1 MFNYSRLLGSEQC
14 FRVVTKETGSHEV
27 FAGEI
32 YFGFR
37 FGRNRCY
44 RIVCRLYVPHRPTH
58 VFCDIFCIICRGG
71 IMARNKCLY
80 TQSAGADKGEDRH
93 RAYVAF
99 LLLPDKSGDRPHLLS
114 PDETGRRNPYSYGG

>member
-58 VFCDIFCIICRGG
+58 VVCDILGIIYRGG

-80 TQSAGADKGEDRH
+80 TQSAGADKGEYR
-93 RAYVAF
+93 
-99 LLLPDKSGDRPHLLS
+99 L
-114 PDETGRRNPYSYGG
+114 

>member
-71 IMARNKCLY
+71 IMAGTN
-80 TQSAGADKGEDRH
+80 
-93 RAYVAF
+93 AF
-99 LLLPDKSGDRPHLLS
+99 TPS
-114 PDETGRRNPYSYGG
+114 PLGLIKVSTGCRRGSS

>member
-58 VFCDIFCIICRGG
+58 VVCDILDVICRGG
-71 IMARNKCLY
+71 IMARNKLSMDILKMMKRKWLCLVY
-80 TQSAGADKGEDRH
+80 MMIGLKFMVRTM
-93 RAYVAF
+93 
-99 LLLPDKSGDRPHLLS
+99 
-114 PDETGRRNPYSYGG
+114 

>member
-14 FRVVTKETGSHEV
+14 FWVVTKETGSHEV

-80 TQSAGADKGEDRH
+80 TQSAGADKGEYR
-93 RAYVAF
+93 
-99 LLLPDKSGDRPHLLS
+99 L
-114 PDETGRRNPYSYGG
+114 

>member
-44 RIVCRLYVPHRPTH
+44 RIVCRLYVPHRQLMFS
-58 VFCDIFCIICRGG
+58 VIFFV
-71 IMARNKCLY
+71 
-80 TQSAGADKGEDRH
+80 SFVVE
-93 RAYVAF
+93 
-99 LLLPDKSGDRPHLLS
+99 
-114 PDETGRRNPYSYGG
+114 E

>member
-27 FAGEI
+27 FAGGI

-58 VFCDIFCIICRGG
+58 VFCDIFLYHLSW
-71 IMARNKCLY
+71 RNNGKEQMPLHPVRW
-80 TQSAGADKGEDRH
+80 G
-93 RAYVAF
+93 
-99 LLLPDKSGDRPHLLS
+99 
-114 PDETGRRNPYSYGG
+114 